1 MQQVSRIGEQVMK
14 SIVWRVVTGAL
25 VAIFIGAG
33 FQSVPAMTGERLAVS
48 VSTANV
54 RQGAGTNYDV
64 RWRVEK
70 YYPVMVIEKDS
81 EWIRFKDFEG
91 DEGWLHESLL
101 KSMNTVVIKKDECN
115 VRTGPGTNHDIA
127 FTVYKGVPFKVI
139 GSQGDWLHVRHADG
153 DTGWVYK
160 PLTW

>member
-14 SIVWRVVTGAL
+14 SVVWRVVTGAL

-64 RWRVEK
+64 R
-70 YYPVMVIEKDS
+70 
-81 EWIRFKDFEG
+81 
-91 DEGWLHESLL
+91 
-101 KSMNTVVIKKDECN
+101 
-115 VRTGPGTNHDIA
+115 
-127 FTVYKGVPFKVI
+127 
-139 GSQGDWLHVRHADG
+139 
-153 DTGWVYK
+153 
-160 PLTW
+160 